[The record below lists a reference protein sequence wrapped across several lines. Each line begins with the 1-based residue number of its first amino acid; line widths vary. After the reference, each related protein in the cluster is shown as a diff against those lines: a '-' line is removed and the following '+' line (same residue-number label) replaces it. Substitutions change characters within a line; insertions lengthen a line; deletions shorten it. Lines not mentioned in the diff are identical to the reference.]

1 MKQFKVVLVNHSDTL
16 GGASVVTMRLLK
28 ALIAAGVDARM
39 VVFSKTSNNEFVSD
53 LCSRNKRLFLFL
65 KEHIDIFL
73 HNGFNRKDMFKV
85 SVASSGIDII
95 NHPWIKEADIVC
107 LNWINQG
114 MVSFDA
120 IEHLVDAGKHI
131 VWTMHDMW
139 NLTGICHHA
148 HECMRYTEKCG
159 NCQYVKKGRVENDLS
174 RRVWLQKKAL
184 YDKANIHFVAV
195 SNWLAD
201 KCRESSLLGN
211 RALSVIHNAFPTDY
225 YMTSLTAP
233 VEKFN
238 INYNKNIIVM
248 GAARLDDP
256 IKGID
261 YAVDAFNYIFD
272 NHPEVANNCV
282 AVLFGDIRDASILS
296 RIRLPFHHLGTV
308 GDAKLLRQLYASS
321 KVVLSTSLYETLPG
335 TLIEGEAAGCVP
347 VSFGMGGQA
356 DIIDHKVNGY
366 IAEYKS
372 AKSIA
377 EGIIWALKNAPSR
390 KSQHE
395 NVEKRFDA
403 KVIAQKYID
412 LFNSMLSQ

>member
-159 NCQYVKKGRVENDLS
+159 N
-174 RRVWLQKKAL
+174 
-184 YDKANIHFVAV
+184 
-195 SNWLAD
+195 
-201 KCRESSLLGN
+201 
-211 RALSVIHNAFPTDY
+211 
-225 YMTSLTAP
+225 
-233 VEKFN
+233 
-238 INYNKNIIVM
+238 
-248 GAARLDDP
+248 
-256 IKGID
+256 
-261 YAVDAFNYIFD
+261 
-272 NHPEVANNCV
+272 
-282 AVLFGDIRDASILS
+282 
-296 RIRLPFHHLGTV
+296 
-308 GDAKLLRQLYASS
+308 
-321 KVVLSTSLYETLPG
+321 
-335 TLIEGEAAGCVP
+335 
-347 VSFGMGGQA
+347 
-356 DIIDHKVNGY
+356 
-366 IAEYKS
+366 
-372 AKSIA
+372 
-377 EGIIWALKNAPSR
+377 
-390 KSQHE
+390 
-395 NVEKRFDA
+395 
-403 KVIAQKYID
+403 
-412 LFNSMLSQ
+412 

>member
-159 NCQYVKKGRVENDLS
+159 NCQYVKKGREEDDLS

-225 YMTSLTAP
+225 YMTSSTAP
-233 VEKFN
+233 VKKFN

-282 AVLFGDIRDASILS
+282 AVLFGDIRDTSILS

-377 EGIIWALKNAPSR
+377 EGIIWALENAPSR